1 MAINFPTNPQL
12 NDVYTSGN
20 TTWQYDGSVWNVVS
34 SSAQV
39 SVPNAFNTIAVTGQ
53 DSVVADTTND
63 TLNLIGGSNITITT
77 SAASDSITINS
88 AGGGEGVEQNL
99 WATVAGD
106 NGATTANTATD
117 TLTVAGGSSITTS
130 VSGDTLTINYSG
142 ASPTTTFSNLT
153 DSTSASLTV
162 DKIYLPAI
170 TMLEVT
176 NVGASAYRF
185 DQYGTTDNP
194 TIYVINGTTIAFHL
208 DITGHPFLI
217 QDSTGTNYNTGLT
230 HVTTNGTISTGAAAQ
245 GQTSGTLYWKIPN
258 AISSP
263 PNYRYQ
269 CSVHGVMVG
278 AITIKNFG
286 SI

>member
-1 MAINFPTNPQL
+1 MPINFPQNPQI
-12 NDVYTSGN
+12 NDTYVSGA

-99 WATVAGD
+99 WATIAGD
-106 NGATTANTATD
+106 SGATTANTTTD
-117 TLTVAGGSSITTS
+117 TLTVAGGTSIATS
-130 VSGDTLTINYSG
+130 ISGDTLTINYTG
-142 ASPTTTFSNLT
+142 GSPLTQFSSLS
-153 DSTSASLTV
+153 DATSASLTV
-162 DKIYLPAI
+162 DKFYLPAI
-170 TMLEVT
+170 TKLTVT
-176 NVGASAYRF
+176 NNGASAYRF
-185 DQYGTTDNP
+185 DQYGTTNNP
-194 TIYVINGTTIAFHL
+194 TVYVLNGTTIAFEL
-208 DITGHPFLI
+208 NISGHPFLI
-217 QDSTGTNYNTGLT
+217 QDSTGTNYNTGLI
-230 HVTTNGTISTGAAAQ
+230 HVATNGTVSTGADAQ

-258 AISSP
+258 SISSP
-263 PNYRYQ
+263 PSYRYQ
-269 CSVHGVMVG
+269 CSVHVSMVG
-278 AITIKNFG
+278 QFTIKNFG